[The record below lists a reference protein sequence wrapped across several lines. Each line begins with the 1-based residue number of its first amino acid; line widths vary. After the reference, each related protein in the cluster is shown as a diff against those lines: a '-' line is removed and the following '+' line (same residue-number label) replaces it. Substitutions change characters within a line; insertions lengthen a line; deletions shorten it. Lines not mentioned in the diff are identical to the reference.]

1 MGLTNASVLTND
13 GRAVLSFDPDN
24 PSRDATVT
32 VDGTTYTQG
41 SDGLF
46 AGSDGKIWSG
56 ETPGSGMTASAGS
69 QLRSQM
75 GNILNSKKVS
85 NETIDKWGAKVNGAN
100 KEINTGGASAGDS
113 GDGGTPQTIMEAFSS
128 LAGAR
133 KQHRT
138 YGDLRYPL
146 ELFDTDYMMIRQFKY
161 VPLSKYDQVSS
172 QRERRADRRHK
183 RSIGSVTLPIPSQL
197 VDANSVSWNNSNM
210 NDLQMAG
217 IRAGSSIM
225 NSGAPIQAAQKII
238 DDGLTSLENNT
249 GTAKQFIQNLI
260 LGQLPGINQSPNEI
274 LGRFQGQIINPNLE
288 LIFGGVTL
296 RQFQYSF
303 RLTPRNNR
311 ETLVVRSIIRFFKQ
325 GMSIKENP
333 TNFFLSAPNVFQPRF
348 YNKDGQQHT
357 FINTIKKCACT
368 SFTVNYVPDNTF
380 MTLPNSSMTAYEI
393 SMGFQELDPIID
405 QDYAELDNN
414 QDDVIG
420 F

>member
-1 MGLTNASVLTND
+1 MTTVSNQIITKNGTRGTFSWDPESLAVASSFTNSD
-13 GRAVLSFDPDN
+13 GEKYTQNLDN
-24 PSRDATVT
+24 GNFFKS
-32 VDGTTYTQG
+32 DGTWLGAEDQLSVKQAFGQSINLEIPELVNQRKKYQKLA
-41 SDGLF
+41 DGLNVF
-46 AGSDGKIWSG
+46 
-56 ETPGSGMTASAGS
+56 E
-69 QLRSQM
+69 
-75 GNILNSKKVS
+75 
-85 NETIDKWGAKVNGAN
+85 
-100 KEINTGGASAGDS
+100 NTGGASAGDS
-113 GDGGTPQTIMEAFSS
+113 GDGGTPETMMDGLAN

-138 YGDLRYPL
+138 YGRLRYPL
-146 ELFDTDYMMIRQFKY
+146 ELFDTDFMRITQFKY
-161 VPLSKYDQVSS
+161 EPLASFKQVSS

-183 RSIGSVTLPIPSQL
+183 TSIGSVTLPIPSQL
-197 VDANSVSWNNSNM
+197 TDTNNVSWNNSTM
-210 NDLQMAG
+210 NDLEMAG
-217 IRAGSSIM
+217 IRAGGDIM
-225 NSGAPIQAAQKII
+225 NSGKPLEAVQKII

-249 GTAKQFIQNLI
+249 GNAKTLIQNLI

-288 LIFGGVTL
+288 LIFGGPTL

-303 RLTPRNNR
+303 RLTPRNNK
-311 ETLVVRSIIRFFKQ
+311 ETQAVRSIIRFFKQ

-333 TNFFLSAPNVFQPRF
+333 TNLFLSAPNVFQPRF
-348 YNKDGQQHT
+348 YNKEGRQHT

-393 SMGFQELDPIID
+393 GMSFQEMDPIID

-414 QDDVIG
+414 QDDIIG